1 MLIGYSYCVIIKLKM
16 NLIHIYWRGVKMYPV
31 NLILDDKP
39 CIVLG
44 GGHVALRKVEG
55 LLEANAKITIVSP
68 ELVDGLKKLVDE
80 NKIIWK
86 QKCYEKSDLSGFELI
101 VCAVGN
107 EEVNRQV
114 YADAH
119 ELRIIINVVDR
130 FELCD
135 FALPAKIRRGNLLVT
150 FSTNGK
156 SPALSRYLRTKM
168 EKEFDDTYAIWL
180 ERLNTLRNEAIKK
193 LPTADDREIF
203 WRSALSD
210 EVMDLVK
217 QKKYDEAEESIRNA
231 ISSFGA
237 ES

>member
-1 MLIGYSYCVIIKLKM
+1 
-16 NLIHIYWRGVKMYPV
+16 MYPV

-39 CIVLG
+39 VIVLG
-44 GGHVALRKVEG
+44 GGHVALRKIEG
-55 LLEANAKITIVSP
+55 LLEAKAKVTVVSP
-68 ELVDGLKKLVDE
+68 EIVEGIKKLVE
-80 NKIIWK
+80 NKEIAWIK
-86 QKCYEKSDLSGFELI
+86 KCYEKSDLKGFELI

-107 EEVNRQV
+107 EEVNKIV

-119 ELRIIINVVDR
+119 ELRILINVVDR

-156 SPALSRYLRTKM
+156 SPALSRYLRQTM

-180 ERLNTLRNEAIKK
+180 DRLNVLRGEAIAA

-210 EVMDLVK
+210 DVMALVK

-231 ISSFGA
+231 ISRFRA
-237 ES
+237 

>member
-1 MLIGYSYCVIIKLKM
+1 
-16 NLIHIYWRGVKMYPV
+16 MYPV

-39 CIVLG
+39 VIVLG
-44 GGHVALRKVEG
+44 GGHVALRKIEG
-55 LLEANAKITIVSP
+55 LIEANADITVVSP
-68 ELVDGLKKLVDE
+68 EIVEGIAKLVE
-80 NKIIWK
+80 NKKIVWK
-86 QKCYEKSDLSGFELI
+86 KKRYEKSDLKGFELI
-101 VCAVGN
+101 VCAVGD
-107 EEVNRQV
+107 EAVNKIV

-119 ELRIIINVVDR
+119 ELRILINVVDR

-156 SPALSRYLRTKM
+156 SPALSRYLRRTM

-180 ERLNTLRNEAIKK
+180 DRLNVLRGEAIAA

-210 EVMDLVK
+210 EVMALVK

-231 ISSFGA
+231 IGRFRAQS
-237 ES
+237 

>member
-1 MLIGYSYCVIIKLKM
+1 
-16 NLIHIYWRGVKMYPV
+16 MYPV
-31 NLILDDKP
+31 NLILENKP

-55 LLEANAKITIVSP
+55 LLEDNAKITVVSP
-68 ELVDGLKKLVDE
+68 EIVDGLKKLVEDK
-80 NKIIWK
+80 KIVWHK
-86 QKCYEKSDLSGFELI
+86 KCYEKSDLDGFELI

-107 EEVNRQV
+107 EAVNREV

-119 ELRIIINVVDR
+119 EKRILINVVDR

-156 SPALSRYLRTKM
+156 SPALSRYLRCKM

-180 ERLNTLRNEAIKK
+180 ERLNVLRNEAIAK
-193 LPTADDREIF
+193 LPNADAREIF

-210 EVMDLVK
+210 DVMDLVK
-217 QKKYDEAEESIRNA
+217 LKKYDEAEESIRSA
-231 ISSFGA
+231 INSFRA
-237 ES
+237 